1 MIVNYSKRFIKQAEK
16 LDDKTK
22 KVLAGAIK
30 KAKEAESISDIPNC
44 IKLSGYKQV
53 YRIRVSNHRA
63 IFVQEIDGAL
73 FFEYIADRN
82 EIYNRKFKNLLKG
95 K

>member
-44 IKLSGYKQV
+44 MKLSGYKQV

-63 IFVQEIDGAL
+63 IFVQEIDESL
-73 FFEYIADRN
+73 FFKYIADRS
-82 EIYNRKFKNLLKG
+82 EVYNCKFKDLLKG

>member
-44 IKLSGYKQV
+44 MKLSGYKQV
-53 YRIRVSNHRA
+53 
-63 IFVQEIDGAL
+63 
-73 FFEYIADRN
+73 
-82 EIYNRKFKNLLKG
+82 
-95 K
+95 